1 MFRKTLTLLIL
12 FGLLLA
18 ILTPA
23 QAPTVANASS
33 LETPASKELKTPD
46 KDLVVIQTNLGNM
59 TMRLYPKA
67 APKMVAHFKK
77 LVSEGYYNG
86 VLFHRVIPKFM
97 IQGGNIMTKSPDKS
111 KWGQGRPG
119 EETVP
124 PEFHPEL
131 HHAPGIVAAA
141 RKPDPNSASTQF
153 YICVGSPTNL
163 DGQYTIFG
171 ELIDAGSLEVAIK
184 ISEVKRDSQNRP
196 EVNVVMKKVFLR
208 ANTPTAKKPAASSK
222 SKPGV
227 ASKTSK
233 GKQ

>member
-23 QAPTVANASS
+23 QAPTLANASS
-33 LETPASKELKTPD
+33 LETPPSKELKTAD
-46 KDLVVIQTNLGNM
+46 KDLVVIQTNLGSL

-86 VLFHRVIPKFM
+86 VLFHRVIPNFM
-97 IQGGNIMTKSPDKS
+97 IQGGDIMTKSPDKS
-111 KWGQGRPG
+111 KWGQGKPG

-124 PEFHPEL
+124 AEFHPEL

-141 RKPDPNSASTQF
+141 RKSDPNSASTQF

-171 ELIDAGSLEVAIK
+171 ELNDAASLEAAKK
-184 ISEVKRDSQNRP
+184 ISEVKRDPRDRP
-196 EVNVVMKKVFLR
+196 EVNVIMKKVFLKP
-208 ANTPTAKKPAASSK
+208 NTPAAKRPAMDPQSK
-222 SKPGV
+222 SGP
-227 ASKTSK
+227 ASKSSK